1 MNTLLK
7 RAPDVMTTLVMKACT
22 IACTI
27 LLFKTARRKFRI
39 SFFAAEQREFPYH
52 CYLILSFRD
61 HFEDRKTYDPLEVE
75 REQKVIVGLLLE
87 VNLTSKYDHNVFNEH
102 CSSSNVKYM
111 SIG

>member
-27 LLFKTARRKFRI
+27 NNKKKLKDFILCSRTKRVHLPLL
-39 SFFAAEQREFPYH
+39 P
-52 CYLILSFRD
+52 LILSCRD